1 MLNQQKLMDL
11 VKKRSSTLVS
21 SSRNFLRRLDPSA
34 TQDSTDLNTYDESIL
49 QQGRFWMRTVTWT
62 LIGTSVF
69 GVAWLALARTEEIVV
84 APGQLEPIGSVQ
96 DIQMPLGGVV
106 DQILVAEGDTVKAGQ
121 VLMKLDTEASE
132 EQRNSLEKTI
142 KLKQEQLLLKQEE
155 KRNYMQVNQEEVKIL
170 EGNLVLQAEILE
182 RYEQLEAV
190 GAFSEVQYLNQ
201 QNIVAETRGKLM
213 QTKAERLRQIAL
225 LDQQTA
231 QLKSELADLNG
242 RLVES
247 KVTLRYQQ
255 LRSPVDGVV
264 FDLKPT
270 SRGFTAQSTQT
281 VMKVVPIGS
290 LEAKVEVPSNKIG
303 FVKVPMG
310 CPEKRDACMNADIS
324 IDSFPSSDFGVLKG
338 KVTRIGSDALE
349 PDPQEQRQNSAFRA
363 IQLDDQQLKLK
374 TGSSL
379 PLQLGMSLTA
389 NIKLRKVS
397 YLQLLLGEFRTRLNR
412 CSVSEFVRILFVH
425 RTFWAVRPYHSSS
438 SSAGPAPTRCSGH

>member
-1 MLNQQKLMDL
+1 MMMNPQKLRAL
-11 VKKRSSTLVS
+11 VQQSTSNVVS
-21 SSRNFLRRLDPSA
+21 TSRNLLSRLDPGAKQDA
-34 TQDSTDLNTYDESIL
+34 TTLDTYDESIL

-62 LIGTSVF
+62 LIGSSVF

-96 DIQMPLGGVV
+96 DIQMPLGGVA

-132 EQRNSLEKTI
+132 EQRVSLEKTI
-142 KLKQEQLLLKQEE
+142 KLKQEQLQLKEQE
-155 KRNYMQVNQEEVKIL
+155 KLNYMKVNQEEVLML
-170 EGNLVLQAEILE
+170 ESNLELQSEILD
-182 RYEQLEAV
+182 RFEQLEQA
-190 GAFSEVQYLNQ
+190 GAASELQYLNQ
-201 QNIVAETRGKLM
+201 QNVVAETRGKLM
-213 QTKAERLRQIAL
+213 QSKADRLRQIAL

-242 RLVES
+242 RLVET
-247 KVTLRYQQ
+247 KVTLRYQK
-255 LRSPVDGVV
+255 LKSPVDGVV

-270 SRGFTAQSTQT
+270 SRGFTAQTTQT

-303 FVKVPMG
+303 FVQVPPG

-324 IDSFPSSDFGVLKG
+324 IDSFPSSDFGVLNG

-349 PDPQEQRQNSAFRA
+349 PDPQEQRQELSFPVT

-379 PLQLGMSLTA
+379 PLQVGMSLTA

-397 YLQLLLGEFRTRLNR
+397 YLQLLLGEFQDKAESLQRL
-412 CSVSEFVRILFVH
+412 
-425 RTFWAVRPYHSSS
+425 
-438 SSAGPAPTRCSGH
+438 

>member
-1 MLNQQKLMDL
+1 MLNQQKLMYF
-11 VKKRSSTLVS
+11 VKQRSSALVA

-34 TQDSTDLNTYDESIL
+34 TQDAIDLNTYDESIL

-96 DIQMPLGGVV
+96 DIQMPLGGVA

-170 EGNLVLQAEILE
+170 ESNLVLQAEILE

-242 RLVES
+242 RLVET

-281 VMKVVPIGS
+281 VMKVVPMGS

-303 FVKVPMG
+303 FVQVPLG
-310 CPEKRDACMNADIS
+310 CPEKPDACMNADIS

-349 PDPQEQRQNSAFRA
+349 PDPQEQRQELSFPVT

-379 PLQLGMSLTA
+379 PLQVGMSLTA

-397 YLQLLLGEFRTRLNR
+397 YLQLLLGEFQDKAQSLQRL
-412 CSVSEFVRILFVH
+412 
-425 RTFWAVRPYHSSS
+425 
-438 SSAGPAPTRCSGH
+438 

>member
-1 MLNQQKLMDL
+1 MKVNSQKLRAR
-11 VKKRSSTLVS
+11 VKTGCRELIST
-21 SSRNFLRRLDPSA
+21 SRELLRRIGPIAL
-34 TQDSTDLNTYDESIL
+34 QDTNDLSTFDESIL

-62 LIGTSVF
+62 LIGSSLF
-69 GVAWLALARTEEIVV
+69 GVAWLALAHTEEIVV

-96 DIQMPLGGVV
+96 DIQMPVGGVA
-106 DQILVAEGDTVKAGQ
+106 DQILVKEGDRVKAGQ

-132 EQRNSLEKTI
+132 ELHSSLVKTI

-155 KRNYMQVNQEEVKIL
+155 KRNTMRVNQEEVIML
-170 EGNLVLQAEILE
+170 EKNLMLQSEILD
-182 RYEQLEAV
+182 RYGGLHEV
-190 GAFSEVQYLNQ
+190 GAFSEVQYLKQRNV
-201 QNIVAETRGKLM
+201 VAETRGKLM
-213 QTKAERLRQIAL
+213 QTRAERLRQTAM

-255 LRSPVDGVV
+255 LKSPVDGVV

-270 SRGFTAQSTQT
+270 SSGFTAQSTQT
-281 VMKVVPIGS
+281 VMKVVPIAS
-290 LEAKVEVPSNKIG
+290 LEAKVEVPSSKIG
-303 FVKVPMG
+303 FVQVPQG
-310 CPEKRDACMNADIS
+310 CPEDRDACMHADIS

-349 PDPQEQRQNSAFRA
+349 PDPQKQRQELSFPVT

-374 TGSSL
+374 SGSVL
-379 PLQLGMSLTA
+379 PIQVGMSLKA

-397 YLQLLLGEFRTRLNR
+397 YLQLLLGEFQDKAKSLQ
-412 CSVSEFVRILFVH
+412 RI
-425 RTFWAVRPYHSSS
+425 
-438 SSAGPAPTRCSGH
+438 

>member
-1 MLNQQKLMDL
+1 MKLNPQNLKNL
-11 VKKRSSTLVS
+11 VKQGSSNVVA
-21 SSRNFLRRLDPSA
+21 SSRDFFRRFDPGAPQDA
-34 TQDSTDLNTYDESIL
+34 TSVETYDESIL

-62 LIGTSVF
+62 LIGTTVF

-96 DIQMPLGGVV
+96 DIQMPVGGVA
-106 DQILVAEGDTVKAGQ
+106 DQILVKEGDRVRAGQ

-132 EQRNSLEKTI
+132 EQRNSLEQTI
-142 KLKQEQLLLKQEE
+142 KLKQEQLTLKQAE
-155 KRNYMQVNQEEVKIL
+155 KRSFIQVNQEEVLML
-170 EGNLVLQAEILE
+170 ENNLKLQSEILE
-182 RYEQLEAV
+182 RYAQLKAI
-190 GAFSEVQYLNQ
+190 GAFAEVQFLNQ
-201 QNIVAETRGKLM
+201 QNIVAETNGRLM
-213 QTKAERLRQIAL
+213 QSKAERLRQIAL

-242 RLVES
+242 RLVET

-255 LRSPVDGVV
+255 LKSPVDGVV

-281 VMKVVPIGS
+281 VMKVVPMGS

-303 FVKVPMG
+303 FVQVPSG
-310 CPEKRDACMNADIS
+310 CPERRDACMNADIS

-349 PDPQEQRQNSAFRA
+349 PDPQEQRQELSFPVT

-374 TGSSL
+374 TGASL
-379 PLQLGMSLTA
+379 PLQVGMSLTA

-397 YLQLLLGEFRTRLNR
+397 YLQLLLGEFQDKAESLQRL
-412 CSVSEFVRILFVH
+412 
-425 RTFWAVRPYHSSS
+425 
-438 SSAGPAPTRCSGH
+438 

>member
-1 MLNQQKLMDL
+1 MMKMHPKNLSVL
-11 VKKRSSTLVS
+11 VKQGSSNLVAT
-21 SSRNFLRRLDPSA
+21 SRDFLRRFDPAA
-34 TQDSTDLNTYDESIL
+34 TQDASNLDTYDESIL

-62 LIGTSVF
+62 LIGSSVF
-69 GVAWLALARTEEIVV
+69 GLAWLALARTEEIVV

-96 DIQMPLGGVV
+96 DIQMPVGGVA

-132 EQRNSLEKTI
+132 EQRVSLEKTI
-142 KLKQEQLLLKQEE
+142 KLKQEQLQLKEQE
-155 KRNYMQVNQEEVKIL
+155 KLNYMQVNQEEVLML
-170 EGNLVLQAEILE
+170 ESNLQLQSEILE
-182 RYEQLEAV
+182 RFEQLERA
-190 GAFSEVQYLNQ
+190 GAASELQYLNQ
-201 QNIVAETRGKLM
+201 QNVVAETRGKLM
-213 QTKAERLRQIAL
+213 QSKADRLRQIAL

-242 RLVES
+242 RLVET

-255 LRSPVDGVV
+255 LKSPVDGVV

-281 VMKVVPIGS
+281 VMKVVPMGS

-303 FVKVPMG
+303 FVQVPPG
-310 CPEKRDACMNADIS
+310 CPQKREACMNADIS
-324 IDSFPSSDFGVLKG
+324 IDSFPSTDFGVLKG

-349 PDPQEQRQNSAFRA
+349 PDPQEQRQELSFPVT

-379 PLQLGMSLTA
+379 PLQVGMSLTA

-397 YLQLLLGEFRTRLNR
+397 YLQLLLGEFQDKAESLQRL
-412 CSVSEFVRILFVH
+412 
-425 RTFWAVRPYHSSS
+425 
-438 SSAGPAPTRCSGH
+438 

>member
-1 MLNQQKLMDL
+1 MMMNPQKLRAL
-11 VKKRSSTLVS
+11 VQQSTSNVVS
-21 SSRNFLRRLDPSA
+21 MSRNLLRRLDPGAKQEA
-34 TQDSTDLNTYDESIL
+34 TTLDTYDESIL

-62 LIGTSVF
+62 LIGSSVF
-69 GVAWLALARTEEIVV
+69 GMAWLALARTEEIVV

-96 DIQMPLGGVV
+96 DIQMPLGGVA

-132 EQRNSLEKTI
+132 EQRMSLEKTI
-142 KLKQEQLLLKQEE
+142 KLKQEQLQLKEQE
-155 KRNYMQVNQEEVKIL
+155 KLNYMKVNQEEVLML
-170 EGNLVLQAEILE
+170 ESNLELQSEILD
-182 RYEQLEAV
+182 RFEQLEQA
-190 GAFSEVQYLNQ
+190 GAASELQYLNQ
-201 QNIVAETRGKLM
+201 QNVVAETRGKLM
-213 QTKAERLRQIAL
+213 QSKADRLRQIAL

-242 RLVES
+242 RLVET
-247 KVTLRYQQ
+247 KVTLRYQK
-255 LRSPVDGVV
+255 LKSPVDGVV

-270 SRGFTAQSTQT
+270 SRGFTAQTTQT

-303 FVKVPMG
+303 FVQVPPG

-324 IDSFPSSDFGVLKG
+324 IDSFPSSDFGVLNG

-349 PDPQEQRQNSAFRA
+349 PDPQEQRQELSFPVT

-379 PLQLGMSLTA
+379 PLQVGMSLTA

-397 YLQLLLGEFRTRLNR
+397 YLQLLLGEFQDKAESLQRL
-412 CSVSEFVRILFVH
+412 
-425 RTFWAVRPYHSSS
+425 
-438 SSAGPAPTRCSGH
+438 